1 MQRGHL
7 VQMFVSEGMI
17 YDLVAAALGIVLGL
31 AISYAMIG
39 FLGGIFN
46 AAAQQVSSELSG
58 SLFTFRFNV
67 APTSVVIAYALGV
80 LLTFAVVTVS
90 SWRVSRLNIVS
101 AIQNTPEPDGGGRGA
116 GKLIGRLITGPLT
129 VAAATWIYF
138 GVAGGRSGSCCWPRS
153 PWCWSAG
160 CSA

>member
-1 MQRGHL
+1 MLLIFLIFVMLAAERRSELGMARAIGMQRGHL

-31 AISYAMIG
+31 AIAYAMIG

-67 APTSVVIAYALGV
+67 APHR
-80 LLTFAVVTVS
+80 
-90 SWRVSRLNIVS
+90 W
-101 AIQNTPEPDGGGRGA
+101 
-116 GKLIGRLITGPLT
+116 
-129 VAAATWIYF
+129 
-138 GVAGGRSGSCCWPRS
+138 
-153 PWCWSAG
+153 
-160 CSA
+160 